1 MNKLKGLLDLVQVAI
16 DKGATSVEDVQKA
29 VANQPLNILEKIAPL
44 KTPVKG
50 IKKIQDQTI
59 GGVYD
64 IIRTIN
70 QEINVIAKDLLAK
83 VEKGINSKQIG

>member
-1 MNKLKGLLDLVQVAI
+1 MKKLKGLLDLVQAAI
-16 DKGATSVEDVQKA
+16 DKGATSVEEVQKA

-50 IKKIQDQTI
+50 IKEIQNQTI

-70 QEINVIAKDLLAK
+70 QEVNVIAKDLLAK
-83 VEKGINSKQIG
+83 VENVTHNK

>member
-1 MNKLKGLLDLVQVAI
+1 MSKLKGLLDLIQVAI

-29 VANQPLNILEKIAPL
+29 VANKPLNILEKIAPL

-50 IKKIQDQTI
+50 IREIQNQTI
-59 GGVYD
+59 GSVYD

-70 QEINVIAKDLLAK
+70 QEVNVMAKDLLAK
-83 VEKGINSKQIG
+83 VENVTHSK

>member
-1 MNKLKGLLDLVQVAI
+1 MSKLKGLLDLVQVAI

-50 IKKIQDQTI
+50 IKEIQNQTI
-59 GGVYD
+59 GSVYD

-70 QEINVIAKDLLAK
+70 QEVNVMAKDLLAK
-83 VEKGINSKQIG
+83 VENVTHSK